1 MREGDREMTYQQ
13 QLDKQRTK
21 EQVKRERER
30 DKLTRFICKP
40 CKEANRTK
48 STHPGVMHQPGIC
61 DCPCR

>member
-1 MREGDREMTYQQ
+1 MTHLEKQIAKQQ
-13 QLDKQRTK
+13 VR
-21 EQVKRERER
+21 RERER

-40 CKEANRTK
+40 CKEANRTN